1 MLDVAHMSAEERV
14 KALEQRLVYLEG
26 ELQSVKE

>member
-1 MLDVAHMSAEERV
+1 MLDVAHTSTEERV